1 MYPQNKISDTVDK
14 VTDKVSEATDQATE
28 ELSKKGEQ
36 LKNMEEQLMENIVN
50 YTKKNPLT
58 SVGIALG
65 IGFVLSRVFNNNYR

>member
-1 MYPQNKISDTVDK
+1 MCPQNNISDTVDK
-14 VTDKVSEATDQATE
+14 VTDKVSKSIDQASE

-36 LKNMEEQLMENIVN
+36 LKNMEEQLMDNIVD

-65 IGFVLSRVFNNNYR
+65 VGFVLSRVFNNNYR